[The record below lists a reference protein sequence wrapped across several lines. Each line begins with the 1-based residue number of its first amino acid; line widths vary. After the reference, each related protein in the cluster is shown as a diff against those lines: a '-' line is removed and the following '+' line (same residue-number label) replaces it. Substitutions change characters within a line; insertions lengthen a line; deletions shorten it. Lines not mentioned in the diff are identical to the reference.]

1 MLCGWKGGR
10 RGEAD
15 VGFAIPPKTQLIYVS
30 GRAVEIS
37 TVVTKLIT
45 CQNINWQIFISASTG
60 KIYGDGVTVLLETS
74 TFVRF
79 ITQGTGIKFTDSRK
93 CSQRTIQNL
102 LRVST
107 LFSPF
112 VSTHTD

>member
-1 MLCGWKGGR
+1 MQCGWKGER

-37 TVVTKLIT
+37 TVVTQPIS

-60 KIYGDGVTVLLETS
+60 KIYGDRITVLLET
-74 TFVRF
+74 FIYVRF
-79 ITQGTGIKFTDSRK
+79 ITRG
-93 CSQRTIQNL
+93 
-102 LRVST
+102 
-107 LFSPF
+107 P
-112 VSTHTD
+112 